1 MKKLLLF
8 LVVICTLVAFTAC
21 DVAGTVE
28 KYLGRG
34 DDSSENDG
42 DQGGNNGNTDD
53 SDNSGN
59 TDDKENTPD
68 DSGNTD
74 GGNADNDSN
83 GDNTEGGSGDT
94 VTESKEDQWRE
105 EYDCITVAE
114 AFDICDAAGSTK
126 SDRYYLIGTVVSVE
140 DTYYGKMIIKD
151 STGELLV
158 YGSYGADGED
168 RYGDLTVAVPKAGDV
183 VLFYGNFMN
192 FNGTREMYS
201 GWMIDFYTPGANDSD
216 NGGSG
221 ESTKADEW
229 REEYDV
235 ITIGQ
240 AFGIC
245 DAAGSTKSDRYYLI
259 GTVVSVE
266 DTYYGKMIIKDSTGE
281 LLVYGSYGADGEDR
295 YGDLTVAVPKAG
307 DVVLFYGNF
316 MNFNGTR
323 EMYSGWMIDFYTP
336 GVSDSG
342 SSGGN
347 SGSGS
352 AGTTHTNTAFSAED
366 KNLLLNNVG
375 IVIPF
380 IPCDEY
386 ELEEYY
392 DEADGLVWF
401 GVYFCALGNTKT
413 EFDAYL
419 NLYANYTFDGT
430 EEDYYG
436 DTWYYYSSGDIF
448 IDIVY
453 YEYEG
458 ELVME
463 LFAYTI
469 TEDDGTD
476 DSGNGDSGNT
486 GSGDNDGENNGE
498 NDGSGDTT
506 KADEWLDEYDCISI
520 DEAFDICDAA
530 GETKSDRYYLIGT
543 VVSIQDTFYGK
554 MIIEDATGEI
564 LVYGSYGADGVNRYG
579 ELTVDVP
586 KVGDV
591 VLFYGNFMNYKGTR
605 EMYSGWIIDFYTPG
619 ETDSDNGGNSGNE
632 GGNEGGNGSEGT
644 THEKTD
650 FTSKEKDLMTQI
662 IGFVIPFIPCD
673 EYALEEYLESED
685 GYVWEGIYFYCF
697 GNTEEEF
704 EAYLNLLEKYTYD
717 FSEEDEDGDTW
728 YYFSNGEV
736 YIDVVYYYY
745 QGDYIVELYAYTT
758 TEESG
763 SGDSG
768 NGDGGNTGSGDT
780 TKADEW
786 LDEYDC
792 ISIDEAFDICD
803 AAGETKSDRYYLI
816 GTVVSIQD
824 TFYGKMIIEDAT
836 GEILVYGS
844 YGADGVNR
852 YGELTVDVPKVG
864 DVVLFYGN
872 FMNYKGTREMYS
884 GWIIDFYT
892 PGTSGS
898 GNGTDP
904 GVDIIT
910 NEGAGLPKDDDG
922 VFEVDFTKAEN
933 VKDVTD
939 LGYYIDGCPTTGS
952 PAVLVIPVEFSDSL
966 ASSKGYTTAALVNA
980 FSKNGKTDY
989 YSVYDYYYISS
1000 YGQLTLDITVL
1011 DFWFKPKN
1019 NSKYYYNATS
1029 EIYGYEMAI
1038 GDQLVLDEALAYL
1051 SGIMD
1056 LSKFDSDN
1064 NGFIDAVVLVNTL
1077 DINEEDFYWA
1087 YRYWNFYTDED
1098 DYYYEYDGVSAY
1110 DYVWAS
1116 YQFLYEC
1123 SDDLG
1128 NVYYDDGAMNTRTF
1142 IHEFAH
1148 ILGAD
1153 DYYDT
1158 EYVDHP
1164 MNGLDMMDELTG
1176 DHNAYTKIN
1185 LGWITTSRLVV
1196 IEEGSITLSLKD
1208 FSKNGDTIIIAN
1220 NWDEKLGAYQEY
1232 YVIMY
1237 YTGTGLNGGENGYF
1251 EVDGVVVY
1259 HINAS
1264 LYREDFG
1271 TGEYSYYIYN
1281 TNTDVSSEYGT
1292 EDNLIEFVKSSN
1304 DTYVYLEGYTLPSVT
1319 DDLGEKLGYTFTVI
1333 SIDGDEVVITFTAL

>member
-42 DQGGNNGNTDD
+42 DQGGNNGNTDG

-114 AFDICDAAGSTK
+114 AF
-126 SDRYYLIGTVVSVE
+126 
-140 DTYYGKMIIKD
+140 
-151 STGELLV
+151 
-158 YGSYGADGED
+158 
-168 RYGDLTVAVPKAGDV
+168 
-183 VLFYGNFMN
+183 N
-192 FNGTREMYS
+192 
-201 GWMIDFYTPGANDSD
+201 
-216 NGGSG
+216 
-221 ESTKADEW
+221 
-229 REEYDV
+229 
-235 ITIGQ
+235 
-240 AFGIC
+240 IC

-342 SSGGN
+342 SSGEN

-419 NLYANYTFDGT
+419 NLYASYTFDGT

-436 DTWYYYSSGDIF
+436 DTWYYYSSGDIC

-486 GSGDNDGENNGE
+486 GSGDNDSENNGE

-673 EYALEEYLESED
+673 EYAFEEYLESED

-704 EAYLNLLEKYTYD
+704 EAYLDLLEKYTYD

-768 NGDGGNTGSGDT
+768 NNGSGNDDVENGGAT
-780 TKADEW
+780 ADDW
-786 LDEYDC
+786 RDEYDC
-792 ISIDEAFDICD
+792 ITIDEAFDICD

-824 TFYGKMIIEDAT
+824 TYYGKMIIKDST
-836 GEILVYGS
+836 GELLVYGS
-844 YGADGVNR
+844 YGADGVDR
-852 YGELTVDVPKVG
+852 YGDLKVAVPKVG

-892 PGTSGS
+892 PNESGS
-898 GNGTDP
+898 GSGSTPNADL
-904 GVDIIT
+904 IT
-910 NEGAGLPKDDDG
+910 NAGAGLPEDDDG
-922 VFEVDFTKAEN
+922 VYDVDFTKAEN

-939 LGYYIDGCPTTGS
+939 QGDYIDGCPTTGS

-1038 GDQLVLDEALAYL
+1038 GDQLIIDEALAYL
-1051 SGIMD
+1051 AGIMD

-1064 NGFIDAVVLVNTL
+1064 NGFIDAVILINTL
-1077 DINEEDFYWA
+1077 DIKQDDFYWA

-1098 DYYYEYDGVSAY
+1098 DYYYEYDGVSAN

-1123 SDDLG
+1123 YDAFG
-1128 NVYYDDGAMNTRTF
+1128 NTYYDDEAMNTYTF

-1148 ILGAD
+1148 ILGVE

-1158 EYVDHP
+1158 EYVEHP
-1164 MNGLDMMDELTG
+1164 MNGLDMMDAMTG

-1196 IEEGSITLSLKD
+1196 IEKGSITLSLKD
-1208 FSKNGDTIIIAN
+1208 FSKSGDTIIIAN

-1232 YVIMY
+1232 YVLMY

-1259 HINAS
+1259 HVNAS
-1264 LYREDFG
+1264 LYREDLG

-1319 DDLGEKLGYTFTVI
+1319 DDLGEKLGYTFTVT
-1333 SIDGDEVVITFTAL
+1333 SLDGEEAVITFTAV

>member
-114 AFDICDAAGSTK
+114 AFD
-126 SDRYYLIGTVVSVE
+126 
-140 DTYYGKMIIKD
+140 
-151 STGELLV
+151 
-158 YGSYGADGED
+158 
-168 RYGDLTVAVPKAGDV
+168 
-183 VLFYGNFMN
+183 
-192 FNGTREMYS
+192 
-201 GWMIDFYTPGANDSD
+201 
-216 NGGSG
+216 
-221 ESTKADEW
+221 
-229 REEYDV
+229 
-235 ITIGQ
+235 
-240 AFGIC
+240 IC

-498 NDGSGDTT
+498 ND
-506 KADEWLDEYDCISI
+506 
-520 DEAFDICDAA
+520 
-530 GETKSDRYYLIGT
+530 
-543 VVSIQDTFYGK
+543 
-554 MIIEDATGEI
+554 
-564 LVYGSYGADGVNRYG
+564 
-579 ELTVDVP
+579 
-586 KVGDV
+586 
-591 VLFYGNFMNYKGTR
+591 
-605 EMYSGWIIDFYTPG
+605 
-619 ETDSDNGGNSGNE
+619 
-632 GGNEGGNGSEGT
+632 
-644 THEKTD
+644 
-650 FTSKEKDLMTQI
+650 
-662 IGFVIPFIPCD
+662 
-673 EYALEEYLESED
+673 
-685 GYVWEGIYFYCF
+685 
-697 GNTEEEF
+697 
-704 EAYLNLLEKYTYD
+704 
-717 FSEEDEDGDTW
+717 
-728 YYFSNGEV
+728 
-736 YIDVVYYYY
+736 
-745 QGDYIVELYAYTT
+745 
-758 TEESG
+758 
-763 SGDSG
+763 
-768 NGDGGNTGSGDT
+768 GSGDT